1 MADDFGFGFDEAP
14 APEAPEAA
22 TAPAPAE
29 EEEEFGM
36 GFGEEVEAA
45 TAAVAEVKVAD
56 PEVGCVRVAPSPRRP
71 PPSHTFSVR
80 LADCPT
86 GQRPRPA
93 LRGLACVHDAM
104 RMWRVELSVWFP
116 LLTRALCSP

>member
-56 PEVGCVRVAPSPRRP
+56 PEVGSVRVTRRP
-71 PPSHTFSVR
+71 V
-80 LADCPT
+80 A
-86 GQRPRPA
+86 RPRPIPSPCA
-93 LRGLACVHDAM
+93 WPTAQQANARGPLCAAWRACTM
-104 RMWRVELSVWFP
+104 RCECGELSC
-116 LLTRALCSP
+116 RCGSLC